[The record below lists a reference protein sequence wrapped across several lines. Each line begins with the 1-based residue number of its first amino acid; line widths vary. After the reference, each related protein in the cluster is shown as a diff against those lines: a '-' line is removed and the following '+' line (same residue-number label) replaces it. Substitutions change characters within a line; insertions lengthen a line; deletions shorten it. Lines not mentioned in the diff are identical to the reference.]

1 MAKSKPRMVNSFTS
15 GRGTTRRYTTDH
27 RAVPLNYSKG
37 SSQIQF
43 LGLPAEIR
51 NLIYS
56 FTLSEQNPVLLLNG
70 SIPQQPSLTRT
81 CKRIRYETLPL
92 YYSINKFHVII
103 YDYDV
108 KFWFD
113 WEDTIGLWH
122 VRLADPFVCM
132 PPNSWTTIEDPV
144 EAVMKKATGWKNLMN
159 WLEKFYC
166 GQWRPIV
173 LDLSALI
180 ENPTTKERSLA
191 AVFVLA
197 RQLSL
202 IGLNWAQ
209 AKPCLILAL
218 DMAES
223 QSLDCKLHPSYEI
236 YEEMPVLG
244 R

>member
-1 MAKSKPRMVNSFTS
+1 MVNSFTG
-15 GRGTTRRYTTDH
+15 GRGTTRRYTADH
-27 RAVPLNYSKG
+27 RAVPFNHSKVFF
-37 SSQIQF
+37 QVEF

-51 NLIYS
+51 NLIYY
-56 FTLSEQNPVLLLNG
+56 FTLSEQSPVLLLNG
-70 SIPQQPSLTRT
+70 SIPQQPSLTWT
-81 CKRIRYETLPL
+81 CKRIRQETLPL
-92 YYSINKFHVII
+92 YYSFNKFHVII

-113 WEDTIGLWH
+113 WEEAIGLWH
-122 VRLADPFVCM
+122 VQLADPFVCM
-132 PPNSWTTIEDPV
+132 PPNSWTTTEDPV
-144 EAVMKKATGWKNLMN
+144 EAVMQKAAGWENLMN
-159 WLEKFYC
+159 WLEKFYY

-173 LDLSALI
+173 LDSSVLI
-180 ENPTTKERSLA
+180 EDPTTKERSIA

-202 IGLNWAQ
+202 MGLNWAQ
-209 AKPCLILAL
+209 AKSCLILAL